1 MEKQAVDRM
10 LQLEEL
16 LREDAE
22 YQHLMAEYAQ
32 ISPRFLAMLET
43 LEREQQ
49 DILCDY
55 LGLLIQMHTEMLLK
69 ACE

>member
-16 LREDAE
+16 LRVDAE